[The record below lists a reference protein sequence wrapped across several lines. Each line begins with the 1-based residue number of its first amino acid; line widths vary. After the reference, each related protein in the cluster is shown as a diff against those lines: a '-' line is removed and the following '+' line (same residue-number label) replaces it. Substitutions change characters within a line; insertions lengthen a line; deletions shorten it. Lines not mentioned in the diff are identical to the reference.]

1 MQLNKKHYNALKVY
15 LGIFQCMK
23 ISEQSGR
30 TMIALVDSVKD
41 LSELID
47 AYELEQK
54 EIEAEKSKAIE
65 EPKEEPKEDGK
76 S

>member
-1 MQLNKKHYNALKVY
+1 MQFEKKHYSALKVY

-30 TMIALVDSVKD
+30 TMLALVDSVKD

-54 EIEAEKSKAIE
+54 EIETEKLKKA
-65 EPKEEPKEDGK
+65 EEPKEDGK

>member
-1 MQLNKKHYNALKVY
+1 MQFEEKHYKALKVY

-30 TMIALVDSVKD
+30 TMLALVDSVKD
-41 LSELID
+41 LSNLID

-54 EIEAEKSKAIE
+54 TKEEEKLKE
-65 EPKEEPKEDGK
+65 DKEEPKENG
-76 S
+76 